1 MYFYCFDN
9 NRTINIY
16 QSHHK
21 SQTGDIIFYNH
32 KYYLNLW
39 ETLSRPEQWTTP
51 IHFDKESIIKWLCT
65 TKTIELLHWMVDERF
80 SSYNKCIPLFFWDDI
95 NLLLKHKK
103 TASLTKKNKEPQSLI
118 IFPSVFSLMQYNHNH
133 NKEEI
138 IILSGQSTNIS
149 RAKAYRSMHNN
160 EIQILYATHSQIFQ
174 DRYDLKS
181 ITIIDEYSPQY
192 QTYQD
197 PRYNIN
203 TVIKK
208 MKDIYMI
215 SNN

>member
-1 MYFYCFDN
+1 
-9 NRTINIY
+9 
-16 QSHHK
+16 
-21 SQTGDIIFYNH
+21 
-32 KYYLNLW
+32 
-39 ETLSRPEQWTTP
+39 
-51 IHFDKESIIKWLCT
+51 
-65 TKTIELLHWMVDERF
+65 
-80 SSYNKCIPLFFWDDI
+80 
-95 NLLLKHKK
+95 
-103 TASLTKKNKEPQSLI
+103 
-118 IFPSVFSLMQYNHNH
+118 MQYNHNH